1 MMRPLN
7 KTVFGLTKVHSCY
20 FNKVRYYA
28 EKPSSVMSA
37 KEGPSALNLTK
48 KPSRGPFMKNIFLGE
63 FDLEA
68 LVYPELDK
76 EGLQELKKRTAP
88 YKDYFKSNVDPK
100 SISKLKIIPNELSQ
114 GIRNLSLFGQL
125 IPAQYGGLELTATET
140 ANISECLA
148 KDLDVALT
156 LYSHN
161 FHAVKS
167 LLMYGTQQQKDR
179 YLPRLASGEW
189 IAAYASSE
197 KGGGSDLLTSTTELY
212 PSETDSNQ
220 LLLNGKKIWIVNG
233 KIANLFVVTALCQF
247 TTHAGDVL
255 PAIRLVIVEKDTPG
269 VTIVN
274 SDESLGLNSSNICDV
289 HFNEVPVGSDCLL
302 GDDVMQGLSMA
313 TDILNSERYNIGAI
327 TVSLLKDMTKTVSE
341 FIANRKQFEKP
352 LRDCEIIHTK
362 FADVA
367 TTIYALES
375 MTYQTTLTLDS
386 YEDPDCS
393 LELAIIKIFSFT
405 EGKRC
410 LEILVDLMGA
420 KSFSESETVSKYFRD
435 FRTLEVFDGTTD
447 LAKMYVSMMGLQHA
461 GVTMQENISKLRN
474 PFNYPG
480 AVFKR
485 MIKLRGQIA
494 DNPKLTLKLF
504 EQLHPSLTFSANALE
519 YCVLRFNYAV
529 SNLLMRH
536 GADAINQQT
545 DLIRLADAAT
555 KIYAMTCALGRA
567 SRAYCIGL
575 RNAETELRYAIELC
589 DRYKEVVKRDL
600 NDVVNGELI
609 DMPFLKAG
617 PDVINRH
624 GYFLEHPLERSF

>member
-1 MMRPLN
+1 MMRPMN
-7 KTVFGLTKVHSCY
+7 KIVFGLTKVHSCY
-20 FNKVRYYA
+20 FNKIRYYA
-28 EKPSSVMSA
+28 ERPSSVMSV

-48 KPSRGPFMKNIFLGE
+48 KPSREPFMKNIFLGE

-76 EGLQELKKRTAP
+76 EGLQELKKRTDP
-88 YKDYFKSNVDPK
+88 YKDYFKSNIDSK
-100 SISKLKIIPNELSQ
+100 SIRKLKIIPNEVSQ
-114 GIRNLSLFGQL
+114 NMKNLNLFGQL
-125 IPAQYGGLELTATET
+125 IPLQYGGLELTATET
-140 ANISECLA
+140 ACISECLA

-161 FHAVKS
+161 FLGVQS
-167 LLMYGTQQQKDR
+167 LLKYGTQKQKDQ

-189 IAAYASSE
+189 VAAYASSE

-220 LLLNGKKIWIVNG
+220 LLLNGKKTWVVNG
-233 KIANLFVVTALCQF
+233 KIANLFIVTALCQF
-247 TTHAGDVL
+247 TIHTGDVL
-255 PAIRLVIVEKDTPG
+255 PGIRLVIVEKDTPG

-289 HFNEVPVGSDCLL
+289 HFKEVPVSSDCLL
-302 GDDVMQGLSMA
+302 GDDVMQGLTMA
-313 TDILNSERYNIGAI
+313 TDLLNSNRYNLGAI
-327 TVSLLKDMTKTVSE
+327 TVSLLKDLTQIVSD
-341 FIANRKQFEKP
+341 FVANRKQFDKP

-367 TTIYALES
+367 ITMYALES
-375 MTYQTTLTLDS
+375 MTYHTTLTLDS

-410 LEILVDLMGA
+410 LDVLMDLMGA
-420 KSFSESETVSKYFRD
+420 SSFSESETMSKYFRD

-461 GVTMQENISKLRN
+461 GESLHQNISKLRN
-474 PFNYPG
+474 PFQYPG
-480 AVFKR
+480 EVFKR
-485 MIKLRGQIA
+485 MFKLRGQMV
-494 DNPKLTLKLF
+494 DNPKLTLNLF
-504 EQLHPSLTFSANALE
+504 EQLHPSLTLSANNLE

-529 SNLLMRH
+529 SCLLMRH
-536 GADAINQQT
+536 GVDATNQQV

-555 KIYAMTCALGRA
+555 KIYAMTCVLARS

-589 DRYKEVVKRDL
+589 DRYRGLVKRDL
-600 NDVVNGELI
+600 DDVINGELV

-617 PDVINRH
+617 PDIINHH